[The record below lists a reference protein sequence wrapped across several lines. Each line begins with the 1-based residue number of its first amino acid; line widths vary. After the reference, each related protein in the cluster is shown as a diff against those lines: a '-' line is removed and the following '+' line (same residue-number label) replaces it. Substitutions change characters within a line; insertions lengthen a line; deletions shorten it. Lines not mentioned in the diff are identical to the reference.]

1 MVFRLEFTSQAIAS
15 LKYLRSNDP
24 KKYKKVQKTLGL
36 MQANLRHQSLNT
48 HKHDT
53 YQGFEDKDVF
63 ESYVENRTPGA
74 FRVFWYYGIGKG
86 VITVIAI
93 TPHP

>member
-1 MVFRLEFTSQAIAS
+1 MVFRLAFTSQAIAS
-15 LKYLRSNDP
+15 LEYLRNNDP

-36 MQANLRHQSLNT
+36 MQTNLRHQSLNT
-48 HKHDT
+48 HRYDA
-53 YQGFEDKDVF
+53 YQGFEGQDVF

-74 FRVFWYYGIGKG
+74 FRVFWYYGLGKG
-86 VITVIAI
+86 IITVIAI